1 MRTLLQHTGIYL
13 LARGLPGVINF
24 LAIAV
29 YTRLLPPDEYGRY
42 ALVMAGVGFAGV
54 LLFYWLGSAVLR
66 FTPAYRHQPEE
77 LLGTVRSLYLMLLA
91 GTLVVGLAAVALFV
105 PAEWRSFVLVALLL
119 LWAQGWF
126 EINLEKARAELQPA
140 RYGIS
145 AGLRSIVAICTGVA
159 LIFYGLGAIAP
170 LLGHIAGFALGA
182 ALLTSRQWHR
192 VRYAFSRPVA
202 RQILLYGL
210 PLTGTF
216 ALSYVINSSDR
227 FLIAHFLGEEAAGV
241 YAAGYD
247 AVSQVLFV
255 LMMIVN
261 MAAYPLAVANLEQ
274 NGTEAAKVQL
284 SRNVLLLLSV
294 AIPACVMIVLFA
306 PQFASVMLGQR
317 FRQPAVTIIPYIA
330 LATLLAGIR
339 AYHFDLAFQ
348 LGKYT
353 IAQIWVTGS
362 AAIVNVLLNLVWI
375 PRWGILGAA
384 WATIAA
390 YVVALLLSI
399 LLGRRVFPVPVN
411 WKGVA
416 QVFIATLG
424 MCGVWYLMPSV
435 EGVWA
440 IASRAGVLLAAYC
453 GLLAALHA
461 PALRRR
467 FRSRWLC
474 IPASHSQVTGEQRRW

>member
-13 LARGLPGVINF
+13 LARGVPGVINF

-66 FTPAYRHQPEE
+66 FTSAYRHQPEE
-77 LLGTVRSLYLMLLA
+77 LLGTVRSLYLIILV
-91 GTLVVGLAAVALFV
+91 GTLIAGGAVIALFV
-105 PAEWRSFVLVALLL
+105 PAEWRSFVVVALFL

-126 EINLEKARAELQPA
+126 EINLEKARAELLPV
-140 RYGIS
+140 RYGVS
-145 AGLRSIVAICTGVA
+145 AGIRSIVAISTGVA
-159 LIFYGLGAIAP
+159 LILYGLGAIAP
-170 LLGHIAGFALGA
+170 LIGHVAGFALGA
-182 ALLTSRQWHR
+182 ALLASKQWRQ
-192 VRYAFSRPVA
+192 VRYSFSRPVA
-202 RQILLYGL
+202 RQVLSYGL

-227 FLIAHFLGEEAAGV
+227 FLIAHFLGEESAGV

-247 AVSQVLFV
+247 AVSQVLAV

-274 NGTEAAKVQL
+274 NGIEAAKVQL
-284 SRNVLLLLSV
+284 SRNILLLLSV
-294 AIPACVMIVLFA
+294 AVPAGVMIVLFA

-399 LLGRRVFPVPVN
+399 LLGRRVFSVPVN
-411 WKGVA
+411 WKGLLP
-416 QVFIATLG
+416 I
-424 MCGVWYLMPSV
+424 
-435 EGVWA
+435 
-440 IASRAGVLLAAYC
+440 LLAVTAMLVAWYFLPRASSVWHAVLHGTGILLVYSAVLGAQFTC
-453 GLLAALHA
+453 G
-461 PALRRR
+461 RRYAR
-467 FRSRWLC
+467 C
-474 IPASHSQVTGEQRRW
+474 KVASSVRG